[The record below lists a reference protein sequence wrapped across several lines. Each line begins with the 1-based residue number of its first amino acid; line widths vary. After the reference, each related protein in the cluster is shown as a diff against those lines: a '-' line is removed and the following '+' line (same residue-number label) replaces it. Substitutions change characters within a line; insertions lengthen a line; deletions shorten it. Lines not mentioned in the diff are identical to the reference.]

1 MLSTSLLSTAQ
12 RNQVDD
18 LATELDPNALTW
30 LSGYFAGIAQERG
43 RQGGSVNTVETTGA
57 AVVAPLIAS
66 AAPQAAPQTSLT
78 VTVLYGSQTGNAQRQ
93 AEQLAANLQT
103 AGLTVNLVRADQY
116 NVRDLKNE
124 SLLYVVISTQG
135 DGDPPDDSMGFVEFL
150 SGRRAPKLPE
160 LHYAVLGLGD
170 SSYPE
175 FCGIAKT
182 LDARL
187 AQLGAQR
194 LQAVGTADLDIE
206 TVSDPWRESAVTHA
220 RELVTSK
227 TVSNAA
233 PNVHAVG
240 DARANTG
247 TGATVT
253 PLHPVPRTAA
263 YSRNHPFQAEL
274 LLNQP
279 VVGRGSVKDIRH
291 IELSLE
297 GSGLHYEPGD
307 ALGIWPRQDP
317 ALVQAVLQATGLNG
331 EQTVTLGDDTRSV
344 FDWLLGHRELTV
356 LTRPFLEAHAAR
368 AAEYGASTR
377 NARSRKQRGTPGA
390 PGLSAL
396 LAPENSANLRAWLT
410 ANQLLDVLQQF
421 PAQWA
426 AQDFIKALRPLTPR
440 LYSIASAQSVV
451 DEEVHLTV
459 ANVAYNANGE
469 PRWGVTTR
477 FLSRLQ
483 EGEPVPLFIEKN
495 ERFRLPADSHR
506 DIIMIGP
513 GTGVA
518 PFRAFVQAR
527 TQAGATGRNWL
538 FFGNPHFQ
546 TDFLYQTEWQQAVAK
561 GELHR
566 LDLAFSRD
574 QARRIY
580 VQDRLREH
588 AADVYDWI
596 ENGAHVYVCGDATR
610 MAKDVHQTLLDIA
623 CEQGGYTQAH
633 ASEWLGNL
641 AAQGRYA
648 RDVY

>member
-12 RNQVDD
+12 RSQVDD
-18 LATELDPNALTW
+18 LTTELDPNALTW

-43 RQGGSVNTVETTGA
+43 RQGHAGADPVTPGLAPA
-57 AVVAPLIAS
+57 AV
-66 AAPQAAPQTSLT
+66 QTESQNALKA
-78 VTVLYGSQTGNAQRQ
+78 TVLFGSQTGNAQRQ
-93 AEQLAANLQT
+93 AEQLAAELQA
-103 AGLTVNLVRADQY
+103 AGLAANLVRADQY

-124 SLLYVVISTQG
+124 RLIYLVISTQG

-150 SGRRAPKLPE
+150 NSRRAPKLPE

-182 LDARL
+182 LDTRL
-187 AQLGAQR
+187 AELGAQR

-206 TVSDPWRESAVTHA
+206 TVSDPWREGAVTHA
-220 RELVTSK
+220 RKQAGTNV
-227 TVSNAA
+227 A
-233 PNVHAVG
+233 PGA
-240 DARANTG
+240 DALNGRSA
-247 TGATVT
+247 GATVT

-263 YSRNHPFQAEL
+263 FSRNHPFQAEL

-279 VVGRGSVKDIRH
+279 ITGRGSIKDIRH

-297 GSGLHYEPGD
+297 GSGLQYEPGD

-317 ALVQAVLQATGLNG
+317 ALVQAVLQATGLKG
-331 EQTVTLGDDTRSV
+331 EEAITLGDDTRSV
-344 FDWLLGHRELTV
+344 YDWLHQHRELTV
-356 LTRPFLEAHAAR
+356 LTRPFLQAHAAR
-368 AAEYGASTR
+368 FVENGASELKPR
-377 NARSRKQRGTPGA
+377 ARKQQIPPEGL
-390 PGLSAL
+390 GLSAL
-396 LAPENSANLRAWLT
+396 LAPENSADLRNWLT
-410 ANQLLDVLQQF
+410 AHQLLDLLQQF
-421 PAQWA
+421 PAQWSA
-426 AQDFIKALRPLTPR
+426 LDFIQALRPLTPR

-459 ANVAYNANGE
+459 ANVAYEANE
-469 PRWGVTTR
+469 QPRWGVTTR
-477 FLSRLQ
+477 FLTQLQ
-483 EGEPVPLFIEKN
+483 EGDTLPLFIEKN
-495 ERFRLPADSHR
+495 DRFRLPDDAGR

-527 TQAGATGRNWL
+527 TEAGATGRNWL

-574 QARRIY
+574 QTHRIY

-596 ENGAHVYVCGDATR
+596 EQGAHVYVCGDATR

-623 CEQGGYTQAH
+623 RQQGGRSQEQ

-641 AAQGRYA
+641 ATQGRYA

>member
-12 RNQVDD
+12 RSQVDD
-18 LATELDPNALTW
+18 LTTELDPNALTW

-43 RQGGSVNTVETTGA
+43 RQGHAGADPVTPGLAPA
-57 AVVAPLIAS
+57 AV
-66 AAPQAAPQTSLT
+66 QTESQNALKA
-78 VTVLYGSQTGNAQRQ
+78 TVLFGSQTGNAQRQ
-93 AEQLAANLQT
+93 AEQLAAELQA

-124 SLLYVVISTQG
+124 RLLYLVISTQG

-150 SGRRAPKLPE
+150 NSRRAPKLPE
-160 LHYAVLGLGD
+160 LQYAVLGLGD

-182 LDARL
+182 LDTRL
-187 AQLGAQR
+187 AELGAQR
-194 LQAVGTADLDIE
+194 LQAVGAADLDIE
-206 TVSDPWRESAVTHA
+206 TVSDPWREGAVTHA
-220 RELVTSK
+220 RKQAGPDVAPGGEA
-227 TVSNAA
+227 SNGRSA
-233 PNVHAVG
+233 
-240 DARANTG
+240 
-247 TGATVT
+247 GATVT
-253 PLHPVPRTAA
+253 PLHPVPRAA
-263 YSRNHPFQAEL
+263 AFSRNHPFQAEL

-279 VVGRGSVKDIRH
+279 ITGRGSIKDIRH

-297 GSGLHYEPGD
+297 GSGLQYEPGD

-317 ALVQAVLQATGLNG
+317 ALVQAVLKAAGLNG
-331 EQTVTLGDDTRSV
+331 EDPVTLGNDTRPV
-344 FDWLLGHRELTV
+344 HDWLLEHRELTV
-356 LTRPFLEAHAAR
+356 LTRPFLEAHA
-368 AAEYGASTR
+368 
-377 NARSRKQRGTPGA
+377 QRVKHNQLGT
-390 PGLSAL
+390 L
-396 LAPENSANLRAWLT
+396 LAPENSADLRNWLT

-421 PAQWA
+421 PAQWSA
-426 AQDFIKALRPLTPR
+426 LDFIQALRPLTPR

-459 ANVAYNANGE
+459 ANVAYQANE
-469 PRWGVTTR
+469 QPRWGVTTR
-477 FLSRLQ
+477 FLTQLQ
-483 EGEPVPLFIEKN
+483 EGDTLPLFIEKN
-495 ERFRLPADSHR
+495 DRFRLPDDAGR

-527 TQAGATGRNWL
+527 TEAGATGRNWL

-574 QARRIY
+574 QAHRIY

-596 ENGAHVYVCGDATR
+596 EQGAHIYVCGDATR

-623 CEQGGYTQAH
+623 REQGGRSQEQA
-633 ASEWLGNL
+633 SQWLGNL
-641 AAQGRYA
+641 ATQGRYA

>member
-1 MLSTSLLSTAQ
+1 MESAQLMLSTSLLSTAQ
-12 RNQVDD
+12 RSQVDD
-18 LATELDPNALTW
+18 LTTELDPNALTW
-30 LSGYFAGIAQERG
+30 LSGYFAGIAQERD
-43 RQGGSVNTVETTGA
+43 RQGHAGTG
-57 AVVAPLIAS
+57 VTAPSIAP
-66 AAPQAAPQTSLT
+66 APAQPEPQTSLS

-93 AEQLAANLQT
+93 AEQLAADLQT
-103 AGLTVNLVRADQY
+103 AGLAVNLVRADQY

-124 SLLYVVISTQG
+124 RLLYVVISTQG

-160 LHYAVLGLGD
+160 LQYAVLGLGD

-182 LDARL
+182 LDARF
-187 AQLGAQR
+187 AELGAQR

-220 RELVTSK
+220 REQAGSDL
-227 TVSNAA
+227 A
-233 PNVHAVG
+233 PNG
-240 DARANTG
+240 DMLNGRASGGSG

-279 VVGRGSVKDIRH
+279 IVGRGSVKDIRH

-307 ALGIWPRQDP
+307 ALGIWPKQDP
-317 ALVQAVLQATGLNG
+317 ALVQAVLRASGLNG
-331 EQTVTLGDDTRSV
+331 EESVTLGDDTRSV
-344 FDWLLGHRELTV
+344 YDWLRQHRELTV
-356 LTRPFLEAHAAR
+356 LTRPFLEAHA
-368 AAEYGASTR
+368 S
-377 NARSRKQRGTPGA
+377 KQQNTSEGL
-390 PGLSAL
+390 GLSAL
-396 LAPENSANLRAWLT
+396 LASENSANLRAWLT
-410 ANQLLDVLQQF
+410 SNQLLDVLQQF
-421 PAQWA
+421 PAQWT
-426 AQDFIKALRPLTPR
+426 AQDFILALRPLTPR

-459 ANVAYNANGE
+459 ANVAYDTNGE

-477 FLSRLQ
+477 FLSQ
-483 EGEPVPLFIEKN
+483 IEEGESVPLFIEKN
-495 ERFRLPADSHR
+495 ERFRLPADSQR

-527 TQAGATGRNWL
+527 TEAGATGRNWL

-574 QARRIY
+574 QAQRIY

-610 MAKDVHQTLLDIA
+610 MAKDVHQTLLEIA
-623 CEQGGYTQAH
+623 REQGGRTQEQ
-633 ASEWLGNL
+633 ASEWLNNL

>member
-12 RNQVDD
+12 RSQVDD
-18 LATELDPNALTW
+18 LTTDLDPNALTW

-43 RQGGSVNTVETTGA
+43 KQGHVSADPVTPELAPA
-57 AVVAPLIAS
+57 AAQPEAKN
-66 AAPQAAPQTSLT
+66 ALT
-78 VTVLYGSQTGNAQRQ
+78 VTVLFGSQTGNAQRQ
-93 AEQLAANLQT
+93 AEQLAADLQT

-124 SLLYVVISTQG
+124 RLLYVVISTQG

-150 SGRRAPKLPE
+150 NGRRAPKLPE

-182 LDARL
+182 LDARFDE
-187 AQLGAQR
+187 LGAQR

-206 TVSDPWRESAVTHA
+206 TISDPWRESAVKHA
-220 RELVTSK
+220 REQAGNDL
-227 TVSNAA
+227 A
-233 PNVHAVG
+233 PSRDTLNE
-240 DARANTG
+240 RAIGGSG

-307 ALGIWPRQDP
+307 ALGIWPKQDP
-317 ALVQAVLQATGLNG
+317 ALVQAVLQATGLKG
-331 EQTVTLGDDTRSV
+331 EEAVTLGDDTRSV
-344 FDWLLGHRELTV
+344 YDWLRQHRELTV
-356 LTRPFLEAHAAR
+356 LTRPFLEAHA
-368 AAEYGASTR
+368 G
-377 NARSRKQRGTPGA
+377 KQQNTSESL
-390 PGLSAL
+390 GLSEL

-410 ANQLLDVLQQF
+410 SNQLLDVLQAF
-421 PAQWA
+421 PAQWT
-426 AQDFIKALRPLTPR
+426 AQDFIQALRPLTPR

-459 ANVAYNANGE
+459 ANVAYDTNGE

-477 FLSRLQ
+477 FLNQ
-483 EGEPVPLFIEKN
+483 IEEGESVPLFIEKN
-495 ERFRLPADSHR
+495 ERFRLPADSQR

-518 PFRAFVQAR
+518 PFRAFIQAR
-527 TQAGATGRNWL
+527 TEAGATGRNWL

-574 QARRIY
+574 QAQRIY

-623 CEQGGYTQAH
+623 REQGGRTQEQ
-633 ASEWLGNL
+633 ASEWLNNL

>member
-12 RNQVDD
+12 RSQVDD
-18 LATELDPNALTW
+18 LTTELDPNALTW
-30 LSGYFAGIAQERG
+30 LSGYFAGIAQERD
-43 RQGGSVNTVETTGA
+43 RQGHARLEGNGNAVETAGA

-66 AAPQAAPQTSLT
+66 AVAQPEPQTSLT

-93 AEQLAANLQT
+93 AEQLAADLQT
-103 AGLTVNLVRADQY
+103 AGFAVNLVRADQY

-124 SLLYVVISTQG
+124 RLLYVVISTQG

-160 LHYAVLGLGD
+160 LQYAVLGLGD

-182 LDARL
+182 LDARF
-187 AQLGAQR
+187 AELGAQR

-220 RELVTSK
+220 REQAGNDL
-227 TVSNAA
+227 A
-233 PNVHAVG
+233 PNE
-240 DARANTG
+240 RP

-253 PLHPVPRTAA
+253 PLHPVPRTLA

-279 VVGRGSVKDIRH
+279 IIGRGSVKDIRH

-307 ALGIWPRQDP
+307 ALGIWPKQDP
-317 ALVQAVLQATGLNG
+317 ALVQAVLQATGLKG
-331 EQTVTLGDDTRSV
+331 EETVTFGGDTRSV
-344 FDWLLGHRELTV
+344 YDWLRQHRELTV

-368 AAEYGASTR
+368 VVENGTSPRKPRARIQQSTPE
-377 NARSRKQRGTPGA
+377 GL
-390 PGLSAL
+390 GLSTL
-396 LAPENSANLRAWLT
+396 LAPENSADLRAWLT
-410 ANQLLDVLQQF
+410 SNQLLDVLQQF
-421 PAQWA
+421 PAQWT
-426 AQDFIKALRPLTPR
+426 AQDFIQALRPLTPR

-459 ANVAYNANGE
+459 ANIAYDTNGE

-477 FLSRLQ
+477 FLSQLE
-483 EGEPVPLFIEKN
+483 EGESVPLFIEKN
-495 ERFRLPADSHR
+495 ERFRLPADSQR

-527 TQAGATGRNWL
+527 TEAGAAGRNWL

-574 QARRIY
+574 QAQRIY

-623 CEQGGYTQAH
+623 REQGGRTQEQ
-633 ASEWLGNL
+633 ASEWLNNL

>member
-12 RNQVDD
+12 RSQVDD
-18 LATELDPNALTW
+18 LTTELDPNALTW
-30 LSGYFAGIAQERG
+30 LSGYFAGIAQERD
-43 RQGGSVNTVETTGA
+43 RQGHAGTG
-57 AVVAPLIAS
+57 VTAPSIAP
-66 AAPQAAPQTSLT
+66 APAQPEPQTSLS

-93 AEQLAANLQT
+93 AEQLAADLQT
-103 AGLTVNLVRADQY
+103 AGLTVNLVRTDQY

-124 SLLYVVISTQG
+124 RLLYVVISTQG

-182 LDARL
+182 LDARFEE
-187 AQLGAQR
+187 LGAQR

-206 TVSDPWRESAVTHA
+206 TISDPWRESAVTHA
-220 RELVTSK
+220 REQAGSDL
-227 TVSNAA
+227 A
-233 PNVHAVG
+233 PSG
-240 DARANTG
+240 DTLSGRAIGGSG
-247 TGATVT
+247 TRATVT

-279 VVGRGSVKDIRH
+279 IVGRGSVKDIRH

-307 ALGIWPRQDP
+307 ALGIWPKQDP
-317 ALVQAVLQATGLNG
+317 ALVQAVLQTTGLKG
-331 EQTVTLGDDTRSV
+331 EEAVTLGDDTRSV
-344 FDWLLGHRELTV
+344 YDWLRQHRELTV
-356 LTRPFLEAHAAR
+356 LTRPFLEAHA
-368 AAEYGASTR
+368 G
-377 NARSRKQRGTPGA
+377 KQQNTSEGL
-390 PGLSAL
+390 GLSAL

-410 ANQLLDVLQQF
+410 SNQLLDVLQAF
-421 PAQWA
+421 PAQWT
-426 AQDFIKALRPLTPR
+426 AQDFIQALRPLTPR

-459 ANVAYNANGE
+459 ANVAYDTNGE

-477 FLSRLQ
+477 FLSQLE
-483 EGEPVPLFIEKN
+483 EGESVPLFIEKN
-495 ERFRLPADSHR
+495 ERFRLPADPQR

-527 TQAGATGRNWL
+527 TEAGAAGRNWL

-574 QARRIY
+574 QAQRIY

-623 CEQGGYTQAH
+623 REQGGRTQEQ
-633 ASEWLGNL
+633 ASEWLNNL

>member
-12 RNQVDD
+12 RSQVDD
-18 LATELDPNALTW
+18 LTTELDPNALTW
-30 LSGYFAGIAQERG
+30 LSGYFAGIAQERD
-43 RQGGSVNTVETTGA
+43 RQGHAGTGET
-57 AVVAPLIAS
+57 APSIAP
-66 AAPQAAPQTSLT
+66 APAQPEPQTSLS

-93 AEQLAANLQT
+93 AEQLAADLQT
-103 AGLTVNLVRADQY
+103 AGLAVNLVRADQY

-124 SLLYVVISTQG
+124 RLLYVVISTQG

-160 LHYAVLGLGD
+160 LQYAVLGLGD

-182 LDARL
+182 LDARF
-187 AQLGAQR
+187 AELGAQR

-206 TVSDPWRESAVTHA
+206 TVGDPWRESAVTHA
-220 RELVTSK
+220 REQAGNDL
-227 TVSNAA
+227 A
-233 PNVHAVG
+233 PNE
-240 DARANTG
+240 RP

-253 PLHPVPRTAA
+253 PLHPVPRTLT

-279 VVGRGSVKDIRH
+279 IIGRGSVKDIRH

-307 ALGIWPRQDP
+307 ALGIWPKQDP
-317 ALVQAVLQATGLNG
+317 ALVQAVLQATGLKG
-331 EQTVTLGDDTRSV
+331 EETVTLGDDTRSV
-344 FDWLLGHRELTV
+344 YDWLHQHRELTV
-356 LTRPFLEAHAAR
+356 LTRPFLEAHASRVANNTL
-368 AAEYGASTR
+368 ST
-377 NARSRKQRGTPGA
+377 
-390 PGLSAL
+390 L

-410 ANQLLDVLQQF
+410 SNQLLDVLQQF
-421 PAQWA
+421 PARWT
-426 AQDFIKALRPLTPR
+426 AQDFIQALRPLTPR

-459 ANVAYNANGE
+459 ANVAYDTNGE
-469 PRWGVTTR
+469 PRWGVTTH
-477 FLSRLQ
+477 FLSQ
-483 EGEPVPLFIEKN
+483 IEEGESVPLFIEKN
-495 ERFRLPADSHR
+495 ERFRLPADSQR

-527 TQAGATGRNWL
+527 TEAGATGRNWL

-574 QARRIY
+574 QAQRIY

-623 CEQGGYTQAH
+623 REQGGCTQEQ
-633 ASEWLGNL
+633 ASEWLNNL

>member
-12 RNQVDD
+12 RSQVDD
-18 LATELDPNALTW
+18 LTTELDPNALTW
-30 LSGYFAGIAQERG
+30 LSGYFAGIAQERDRHG
-43 RQGGSVNTVETTGA
+43 YAGA
-57 AVVAPLIAS
+57 GATAPSIAP
-66 AAPQAAPQTSLT
+66 APAKPEAQTSLT
-78 VTVLYGSQTGNAQRQ
+78 VTVLFGSQTGNAQRQ
-93 AEQLAANLQT
+93 AEQLAADLQT
-103 AGLTVNLVRADQY
+103 AGLAVNLVRADQY
-116 NVRDLKNE
+116 NVRELKNE
-124 SLLYVVISTQG
+124 RLLYVVISTQG

-150 SGRRAPKLPE
+150 SGRRAPQLPE
-160 LHYAVLGLGD
+160 LRYAVLGLGD

-182 LDARL
+182 LDARF
-187 AQLGAQR
+187 AELGAQR
-194 LQAVGTADLDIE
+194 LQTMGTADLDIE
-206 TVSDPWRESAVTHA
+206 TVSEPWRESAVTHA
-220 RELVTSK
+220 REQAGNDL
-227 TVSNAA
+227 A
-233 PNVHAVG
+233 PSG
-240 DARANTG
+240 DTLNGRAIGGSG

-279 VVGRGSVKDIRH
+279 IVGRGSVKDIRH

-307 ALGIWPRQDP
+307 ALGIWPKQDP
-317 ALVQAVLQATGLNG
+317 ALVHAVLQATGLKG
-331 EQTVTLGDDTRSV
+331 EEAVTLGDDTRSV
-344 FDWLLGHRELTV
+344 YDWLRQHRELTV
-356 LTRPFLEAHAAR
+356 LTRPFLEAHA
-368 AAEYGASTR
+368 S
-377 NARSRKQRGTPGA
+377 KQQNTSEGL
-390 PGLSAL
+390 GLSAL
-396 LAPENSANLRAWLT
+396 LAPENSTNLRAWLT
-410 ANQLLDVLQQF
+410 SNQLLDVLQQF
-421 PAQWA
+421 PAQWT
-426 AQDFIKALRPLTPR
+426 AQDFIQALRPLTPR

-459 ANVAYNANGE
+459 ANVAYDTNGE

-477 FLSRLQ
+477 FLSQ
-483 EGEPVPLFIEKN
+483 IEEGESIPLFIEKN
-495 ERFRLPADSHR
+495 ERFRLPADSQR

-527 TQAGATGRNWL
+527 TEAGATGRNWL
-538 FFGNPHFQ
+538 FFGNPHFE

-574 QARRIY
+574 QAQRIY

-623 CEQGGYTQAH
+623 REQGGRTQEH
-633 ASEWLGNL
+633 ASEWLNNL

>member
-12 RNQVDD
+12 RSQVDD
-18 LATELDPNALTW
+18 LTTELDPNALTW

-43 RQGGSVNTVETTGA
+43 ITPATSPSE
-57 AVVAPLIAS
+57 
-66 AAPQAAPQTSLT
+66 PQTSLT
-78 VTVLYGSQTGNAQRQ
+78 ATVLFGSQTGNAQRQ
-93 AEQLAANLQT
+93 AEQLAADLQT
-103 AGLTVNLVRADQY
+103 AGLVVNLVRADQY

-124 SLLYVVISTQG
+124 RWLYVVISTQG
-135 DGDPPDDSMGFVEFL
+135 DGDPPDDAMGFVEFL

-160 LHYAVLGLGD
+160 LQYAVLGLGD

-182 LDARL
+182 LDVRFAE
-187 AQLGAQR
+187 LGAQR
-194 LQAVGTADLDIE
+194 LQAVGTADLDVE
-206 TVSDPWRESAVTHA
+206 TVSTPWRESAVARA
-220 RELVTSK
+220 REQVQAQLSSTR
-227 TVSNAA
+227 TA
-233 PNVHAVG
+233 G
-240 DARANTG
+240 QARANSG
-247 TGATVT
+247 SGATVT
-253 PLHPVPRTAA
+253 PLHPVPRTPT
-263 YSRNHPFQAEL
+263 YSRTHPFQAEL

-279 VVGRGSVKDIRH
+279 IVGRGSVKDIRH

-307 ALGIWPRQDP
+307 ALGIWPTQDP

-331 EQTVTLGDDTRSV
+331 EEAVALGDDTRTV
-344 FDWLLGHRELTV
+344 YDWLQGHRELTV

-368 AAEYGASTR
+368 VENNT
-377 NARSRKQRGTPGA
+377 
-390 PGLSAL
+390 LSAL
-396 LAPENSANLRAWLT
+396 LVPENSTNLRAWLT

-421 PAQWA
+421 PAQWTA
-426 AQDFIKALRPLTPR
+426 EDFIQALRPLTPR

-459 ANVAYNANGE
+459 ANVAYDANGE

-477 FLSRLQ
+477 FLSQLE
-483 EGEPVPLFIEKN
+483 EGETVPLFIEKN
-495 ERFRLPADSHR
+495 ERFRLPADSQR

-527 TQAGATGRNWL
+527 AGGGASGRNWL

-574 QARRIY
+574 QAQRIY

-596 ENGAHVYVCGDATR
+596 ENGAYVYVCGDATR

-623 CEQGGYTQAH
+623 RERGGYTQEQ
-633 ASEWLGNL
+633 ASEWLNNL